1 MFWGWMT
8 PQEGHLRFPQ
18 QNMNH
23 SKFQPQTL
31 YNYKGKSLKITIHS
45 NQVWSLPPPKKKG
58 YLMTLNDP
66 STETHRE
73 TTKKLHED
81 KALPIIGFVT
91 RWWRGWWNL
100 IHLAW
105 GLPSSL
111 ETSFTTCRNPGHHHR
126 RYRYQSV
133 RVDFLYFQGGLWWN
147 PETFGDFSTF
157 DWSCFF
163 VLRWVVRM
171 ETTFTTFIT
180 IANLISH
187 HLYQNNIGY
196 YDHLIL
202 KMDFGRFFL
211 LEDRIVQNIIIECA
225 TNLNFLRLP
234 ERTSPCTKQREKTS
248 TTLFSKK
255 SFDQSDPT

>member
-1 MFWGWMT
+1 MT
-8 PQEGHLRFPQ
+8 PQQKPIGKQQKSCTKTRLFQSSALWPVDDEAGGIWYTSLEVCHHHLKQALQHAETRD
-18 QNMNH
+18 
-23 SKFQPQTL
+23 
-31 YNYKGKSLKITIHS
+31 ITIDD
-45 NQVWSLPPPKKKG
+45 
-58 YLMTLNDP
+58 TD
-66 STETHRE
+66 T
-73 TTKKLHED
+73 
-81 KALPIIGFVT
+81 
-91 RWWRGWWNL
+91 NL
-100 IHLAW
+100 L
-105 GLPSSL
+105 GLIFS
-111 ETSFTTCRNPGHHHR
+111 
-126 RYRYQSV
+126 
-133 RVDFLYFQGGLWWN
+133 DFQGGLWWN

-163 VLRWVVRM
+163 VLRWVVPM
-171 ETTFTTFIT
+171 ETTFTTLIT

-202 KMDFGRFFL
+202 KLDFGRFFL